1 MERRYVAIVD
11 NGHER
16 FRVDYYSTH
25 RNGSKANKEDLKR
38 EWIRRG
44 HSWNLTVVSTYLNND
59 EEGFWN

>member
-1 MERRYVAIVD
+1 MERRYLAIID

-16 FRVDYYSTH
+16 LRVDYYSTH

-44 HSWNLTVVSTYLNND
+44 HSWNLTVVSTCLNND
-59 EEGFWN
+59 EDGFWN